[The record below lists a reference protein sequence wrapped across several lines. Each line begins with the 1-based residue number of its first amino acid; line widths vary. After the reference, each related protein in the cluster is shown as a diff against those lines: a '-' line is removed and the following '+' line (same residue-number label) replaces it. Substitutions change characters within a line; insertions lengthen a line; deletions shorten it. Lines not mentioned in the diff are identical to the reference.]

1 MLDRIKEEMHLY
13 EKKVLK
19 ALESEGGEST
29 PERVLKLQL
38 LPIKS
43 VMSAAGILSKNIIK
57 VNKDVDELLSLSED
71 GASYAQDGLPER
83 RIQRPGKEETVDMK
97 DLSQKSGIEPSEV
110 KIAIGWLLR
119 KGWATLD
126 KGQVTI
132 SKHGKRAL
140 EEAGPDENLLSNW
153 KKVVS
158 YPYKNFHLDFKKV
171 LIF

>member
-43 VMSAAGILSKNIIK
+43 VMSAAGILASKNIIK

-83 RIQRPGKEETVDMK
+83 RILKALGKEETVDMK

-132 SKHGKRAL
+132 SSQGMA
-140 EEAGPDENLLSNW
+140 A
-153 KKVVS
+153 
-158 YPYKNFHLDFKKV
+158 
-171 LIF
+171 